1 VTRKK
6 KTTPAPRRIELVPL
20 DEVQEAAANPK
31 RHHSDLGASI
41 GRFGFADAPIL
52 DERTGRLVAGHG
64 RLGQLR
70 AMQERGETPPEGIT
84 QDERGVWLVPLQRG
98 WSSRSDEEAAAFLV
112 AHNRIGEAGGW
123 DDEELAELLGGL
135 GEAAVGLGI
144 SDVYLADLL
153 AEHVEPDAPGG
164 FPELDEGRLETDHT
178 CPKCGYGF

>member
-1 VTRKK
+1 MTRKK
-6 KTTPAPRRIELVPL
+6 KTPAAPRRIELVPL
-20 DEVQEAAANPK
+20 DEVQEAEVNPK

-70 AMQERGETPPEGIT
+70 AMVERGETPPEGIT
-84 QDERGVWLVPLQRG
+84 QDERGAWLVPLQRG

-123 DDEELAELLGGL
+123 DDAQLAELLGGL
-135 GEAAVGLGI
+135 GDVEVEGLGFLDGEVQEI
-144 SDVYLADLL
+144 LDA
-153 AEHVEPDAPGG
+153 VEPEPTA
-164 FPELDEGRLETDHT
+164 DE
-178 CPKCGYGF
+178 